1 MVSNSGP
8 SRKDIVDH
16 ARSLL
21 GVPFKHQ
28 GRNALGMDCVGVLI
42 DLAKYLQLD
51 YPGTKQRYNFNPQTY
66 SIRAELEKYLVPVP
80 LENMQPGDVV
90 IMCILGNEPHVGI
103 LAEHDGDLTLIHS
116 YQTVGKIVEH
126 RLDAKWLRRIVGA
139 YSIPG
144 AQPWHH

>member
-1 MVSNSGP
+1 MGTSSGA
-8 SRKDIVDH
+8 SRKDIIDH

-28 GRNALGMDCVGVLI
+28 GRSARGMDCVGVLI
-42 DLAKYLQLD
+42 DLSKYLQLGYQD
-51 YPGTKQRYNFNPQTY
+51 MKQRYNTNPQTY
-66 SIRAELEKYLVPVP
+66 VIRDELEKYLDPVP
-80 LENMQPGDVV
+80 IKEMQPGDIV
-90 IMCILGNEPHVGI
+90 IMRILGNEPHVGI
-103 LAEHDGDLTLIHS
+103 LAEYEGERTLIHS

-144 AQPWHH
+144 VQPWHH